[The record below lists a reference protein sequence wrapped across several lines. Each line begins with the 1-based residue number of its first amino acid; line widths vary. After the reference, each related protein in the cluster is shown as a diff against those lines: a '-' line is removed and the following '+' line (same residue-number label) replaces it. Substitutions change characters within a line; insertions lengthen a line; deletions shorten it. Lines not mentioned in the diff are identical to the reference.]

1 MSKAQKTTPFNSKT
15 SKPKKPR
22 FSHTDNTKYGMGDY
36 YGTGIKSKVGKAR
49 DVIGMSN
56 ISPKKMKNPPKSLA

>member
-1 MSKAQKTTPFNSKT
+1 MAQQAQPFNGKPSKA
-15 SKPKKPR
+15 KKPR

-49 DVIGMSN
+49 DVTGMSN